1 MKFRLHSSKKSNP
14 KKKVSYYIRKK
25 DKRHHKKHY
34 DIKYKYIGDT
44 RIKIKEWHDN
54 DGIPLVS
61 PEATAKIDDSLSPK
75 ERKKAEKLFKK
86 AKKAQKKAEAQE
98 KKAIHDRKKHR
109 FPRRHGDR
117 PDGRRVRDINGMQ
130 RFMPFIMKDRCDAQ
144 NTYSDSFDITEIEK
158 FCRAKVKSGMTNFS
172 MLHVLL
178 AAYVRTVS
186 QRPAINRF
194 ISGQEV
200 FSRYE
205 IAVVMTVKKHMSIDA
220 SDTCI
225 KVVFEPTDTVDEV
238 YRKFNEVV
246 EKSIGPNADTD
257 FDNFANAF
265 KKIPRWLFR
274 FAVWLL
280 NKLDYHGWLPKALL
294 DISPFHGSMII
305 TSMGSLGIKPI
316 YHHIYN
322 FGNLPVFL
330 AYGMKRTV
338 VGIDKDGEVTRKRYV
353 DLKAVTDERICD
365 GYYFA
370 SSFKLFKKY
379 VEDPSVLETP
389 PEKVYDDIM

>member
-1 MKFRLHSSKKSNP
+1 MRFRLHSSKSGS
-14 KKKVSYYIRKK
+14 KKGGSVHADQKDCKK
-25 DKRHHKKHY
+25 HKKHY
-34 DIKYKYIGDT
+34 DIKYKYIGEK

-54 DGIPLVS
+54 DGIPLTS
-61 PEATAKIDDSLSPK
+61 PEAQMKIDENLSPK
-75 ERKKAEKLFKK
+75 ERKKAEKLLKK
-86 AKKAQKKAEAQE
+86 AKKAQKKAEAKK
-98 KKAIHDRKKHR
+98 KKAILQQKKAR
-109 FPRRHGDR
+109 FKRRHGDR
-117 PDGRRVRDINGMQ
+117 PDGRRVRGVNGMQ

-144 NTYSDSFDITEIEK
+144 NTYSDSFDITELEK
-158 FCRAKVKSGMTNFS
+158 FCREKVKSGMTNFS
-172 MLHVLL
+172 ILHVFL
-178 AAYVRTVS
+178 ASYVRVVS
-186 QRPAINRF
+186 QRPAVNRF
-194 ISGQEV
+194 ISGQEI

-205 IAVVMTVKKHMSIDA
+205 IEVVMTVKKTMSLDSA
-220 SDTCI
+220 DTCI
-225 KVVFEPTDTVDEV
+225 KVIFEPTDTIDEV
-238 YRKFNEVV
+238 YKKFNDVV

-280 NKLDYHGWLPKALL
+280 TKLDYRGWLPKSLL

-330 AYGMKRTV
+330 AYGMKRSVIST
-338 VGIDKDGEVTRKRYV
+338 DKDGKVTKKRYV

-370 SSFKLFKKY
+370 SAFKLFKKY
-379 VEDPSVLETP
+379 VEDPRVLETP
-389 PEKVYDDIM
+389 PEEVFDDIL

>member
-1 MKFRLHSSKKSNP
+1 MRFRLHSSSKSGSKKKSKTRDCN
-14 KKKVSYYIRKK
+14 KKL
-25 DKRHHKKHY
+25 HKKHY
-34 DIKYKYIGDT
+34 DVSYKYVGGKC
-44 RIKIKEWHDN
+44 IKIKEWHDN
-54 DGIPLVS
+54 DGIPLFS
-61 PEATAKIDDSLSPK
+61 PEATKKIDESLSPK
-75 ERKKAEKLFKK
+75 ERKKAEKLLKK
-86 AKKAQKKAEAQE
+86 AKKSQKKAEAQE
-98 KKAIHDRKKHR
+98 KKAIHEAKKRR
-109 FPRRHGDR
+109 FKRRHGDR
-117 PDGRRVRDINGMQ
+117 PDGRRVRDVNGMQ

-144 NTYSDSFDITEIEK
+144 NTYSDSFDITEVEK
-158 FCRAKVKSGMTNFS
+158 FCRAKVKEGMTNFS
-172 MLHVLL
+172 ILHVLL
-178 AAYVRTVS
+178 AAYTRTVS
-186 QRPAINRF
+186 QRPGINRF
-194 ISGQEV
+194 ISGQEI
-200 FSRYE
+200 FARYDLE
-205 IAVVMTVKKHMSIDA
+205 VVMTVKKTMALDA
-220 SDTCI
+220 ADTCI
-225 KVVFEPTDTVDEV
+225 KVVFEPTDTIDDV
-238 YRKFNEVV
+238 YRKFNDVV

-280 NKLDYHGWLPKALL
+280 TKLDYHGWLPKSLL

-338 VGIDKDGEVTRKRYV
+338 VGVDKDGQVTKKRYV

-370 SSFKLFKKY
+370 SAFKLFKKY
-379 VEDPSVLETP
+379 VEDPKQLETP
-389 PEKVYDDIM
+389 PEQVFDDIL

>member
-1 MKFRLHSSKKSNP
+1 MRFRLHSLP
-14 KKKVSYYIRKK
+14 KGSPRKKVSYYIENHDKK
-25 DKRHHKKHY
+25 HHKKYY
-34 DIKYKYIGDT
+34 DIKYKHIGDT
-44 RIKIKEWHDN
+44 RITIKEWHDN
-54 DGIPLVS
+54 DGIPLIS
-61 PEATAKIDDSLSPK
+61 PEATAKIDENLSPK
-75 ERKKAEKLFKK
+75 ERKMAEKLLKK

-98 KKAIHDRKKHR
+98 KKAIHEMKKHR
-109 FPRRHGDR
+109 FPRRLGDR
-117 PDGRRVRDINGMQ
+117 PDGRRVRSLNGMQ

-144 NTYSDSFDITEIEK
+144 NTYSDSFDITEVEK
-158 FCRAKVKSGMTNFS
+158 FCRAKVKEGMTNFS
-172 MLHVLL
+172 MLHVFL
-178 AAYVRTVS
+178 AAYVRIVS
-186 QRPAINRF
+186 QRPAVNRF

-205 IAVVMTVKKHMSIDA
+205 IAVTMTVKKTMALDA
-220 SDTCI
+220 ADTCI
-225 KVVFEPTDTVDEV
+225 KVVFEPTDTIDEV
-238 YRKFNEVV
+238 YRKFNAVV

-265 KKIPRWLFR
+265 QKIPRWLFR
-274 FAVWLL
+274 FAVWAL
-280 NKLDYHGWLPKALL
+280 NKLDYYGLLPKAIM

-338 VGIDKDGEVTRKRYV
+338 IGMDKDGQVTKKRYV
-353 DLKAVTDERICD
+353 DMKVVTDERICD

-370 SSFKLFKKY
+370 SAFKLFKKY
-379 VEDPSVLETP
+379 VEDPKTLETP
-389 PEKVYDDIM
+389 PEKVYDDIL